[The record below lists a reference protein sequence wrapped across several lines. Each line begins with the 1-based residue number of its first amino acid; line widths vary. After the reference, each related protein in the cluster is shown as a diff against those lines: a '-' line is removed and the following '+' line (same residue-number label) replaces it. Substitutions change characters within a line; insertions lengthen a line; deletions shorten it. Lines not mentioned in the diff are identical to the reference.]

1 MIEAG
6 STSEGQPA
14 GYYLRVILRRG
25 WILVICMLLGLGG
38 GYLYSKHQQ
47 KEFRARAD
55 AVVNMRDPITNT
67 DWTHDPTVYITAQA
81 ALAQNPK
88 VADLAVTC
96 AMRLY
101 GAAKSSATPATGPSC
116 RLYPETAP
124 ATPTQDEVKAWQT
137 RGRDLFPGGRRWT
150 AKQLLANSTVTA
162 DSSTNLIQ
170 FAVSAPTRTLAQ
182 WLTNGYAEAFSET
195 SLDQGI
201 NALEAKQAPL
211 RTEQAVVLNK
221 IKALNATVGAGTQ
234 TQLQAASKE
243 LTDINAQLRE
253 LTNAEDSPGGS
264 SSMAAAATSAAQT
277 APMTKR
283 NMLGGAVMGFV
294 IGIGLIFLLEA
305 FDRKV
310 RSSEE
315 VSELLGMSLLARIPA
330 PSRKLRRNDELAL
343 IADNGSAAAE
353 AYRKLRV
360 ALDFAN
366 LQAHARVIVVTSAV
380 EQEGKS
386 TTAANLAVA
395 LAQVGRR
402 VVIVDLDFRRP
413 YLHNYFK
420 VGVVPG
426 VTDVALGHISLD
438 DAVHR
443 IALGAGTPSG
453 NGAAPP
459 NTNGG
464 GSVGGVLQVLTAG
477 TQPTDPVAFLESEAI
492 GDVLAAIRER
502 ADVVLID
509 APPVLPVSDAMA
521 ISARADGMVV
531 VARLDVVQKPV
542 LRELRRELY
551 AAHVHRLGLVL
562 TGAESEASY
571 GYGGGYSYGYT
582 PGAEPPR
589 AAAPPAGK
597 AKLDA

>member
-1 MIEAG
+1 
-6 STSEGQPA
+6 
-14 GYYLRVILRRG
+14 VILRRG
-25 WILVICMLLGLGG
+25 WILVICVLLGLGG
-38 GYLYSKHQQ
+38 GYLYSKHQR
-47 KEFRARAD
+47 KEFRATAD
-55 AVVNMRDPITNT
+55 AVVNMRDLISNT
-67 DWTHDPTVYITAQA
+67 DYTRDPTVYIGTQA
-81 ALAQNPK
+81 ARAQDPK
-88 VADLAVTC
+88 VAGLAAKC

-101 GAAKSSATPATGPSC
+101 GASKSGATPTGSAC
-116 RLYPETAP
+116 RLYPDAAS
-124 ATPTQDEVKAWQT
+124 ATPTEDEVKAWER

-150 AKQLLANSTVTA
+150 AKQVLANSTVTA
-162 DSSTNLIQ
+162 DSSTSLIQ
-170 FAVSAPTRTLAQ
+170 FAVTAPTRTLAQ
-182 WLTNGYAEAFSET
+182 WLTNGYAEAFAET
-195 SLDQGI
+195 SLHEGI
-201 NALEAKQAPL
+201 DELKARQAPL
-211 RTEQAVVLNK
+211 RARRAVVQENINRLK
-221 IKALNATVGAGTQ
+221 ATATLGTQPELAAATRALNDLDD
-234 TQLQAASKE
+234 QLSQ
-243 LTDINAQLRE
+243 LTSAM
-253 LTNAEDSPGGS
+253 TSPAGS
-264 SSMAAAATSAAQT
+264 SKMGTAATSAAQT

-315 VSELLGMSLLARIPA
+315 VSELLGLSLLARIPA

-420 VGVVPG
+420 VGMVPG

-438 DAVHR
+438 DAIHR
-443 IALGAGTPSG
+443 VALGAGTPSS
-453 NGAAPP
+453 NGASPA

-464 GSVGGVLQVLTAG
+464 GSVGGVLHVLTAG
-477 TQPTDPVAFLESEAI
+477 TQPMDPVAFLESEAI

-521 ISARADGMVV
+521 ISARADGMIV

-542 LRELRRELY
+542 LRELRRELD
-551 AAHVHRLGLVL
+551 AAYVHRLGLVL

-571 GYGGGYSYGYT
+571 GYGGGYGYGYT
-582 PGAEPPR
+582 PGAEPSK
-589 AAAPPAGK
+589 AATPPAGK
-597 AKLDA
+597 ATLDA

>member
-1 MIEAG
+1 MA
-6 STSEGQPA
+6 
-14 GYYLRVILRRG
+14 
-25 WILVICMLLGLGG
+25 
-38 GYLYSKHQQ
+38 
-47 KEFRARAD
+47 
-55 AVVNMRDPITNT
+55 
-67 DWTHDPTVYITAQA
+67 
-81 ALAQNPK
+81 
-88 VADLAVTC
+88 
-96 AMRLY
+96 LY
-101 GAAKSSATPATGPSC
+101 GAAKSGANPTGPPC

-124 ATPTQDEVKAWQT
+124 ATPTQDEVDAWQR

-150 AKQLLANSTVTA
+150 AKQILANSTVTA
-162 DSSTNLIQ
+162 DSSTSLIQ
-170 FAVSAPTRTLAQ
+170 FAVTAPTRTLAQ
-182 WLTNGYAEAFSET
+182 WLTNGYAEAFAET
-195 SLDQGI
+195 SMNQGI
-201 NALEAKQAPL
+201 GALRAQQAPL
-211 RTEQAVVLNK
+211 RADQALVLNK
-221 IKALNATVGAGTQ
+221 IKALNATAGAGTQ

-243 LTDINAQLRE
+243 LSDITTQLRE
-253 LTNAEDSPGGS
+253 LKNAEDAPGGS
-264 SSMAAAATSAAQT
+264 SSMATAATSAAQT

-283 NMLGGAVMGFV
+283 NMLGGAVIGFV

-305 FDRKV
+305 LDRKV
-310 RSSEE
+310 RTSEE

-343 IADNGSAAAE
+343 MADNGSAAAE

-366 LQAHARVIVVTSAV
+366 LQVKARVIVVTSAV

-395 LAQVGRR
+395 LAQVGRS

-420 VGVVPG
+420 VGMVPG

-438 DAVHR
+438 DAIHR
-443 IALGAGTPSG
+443 IALGAGTPSS
-453 NGAAPP
+453 NGASPA

-464 GSVGGVLQVLTAG
+464 GSFGGFLNVLTAG
-477 TQPTDPVAFLESEAI
+477 TQPMDPVAFLESEAI

-502 ADVVLID
+502 TDIVLID

-521 ISARADGMVV
+521 ISARADGMIV

-542 LRELRRELY
+542 LRELRRELDG
-551 AAHVHRLGLVL
+551 AHVHRLGLVL

-571 GYGGGYSYGYT
+571 GYGGGYGYGYSPSAEASKAAT
-582 PGAEPPR
+582 PTE
-589 AAAPPAGK
+589 K